1 MFSRGVSMS
10 AELVPEPGRRFPCC
24 YRRSVRVLQSVAV
37 ATLATSVA
45 LAQAGRED
53 GPCEAA
59 RAPMPAVIGWAEN
72 VRLTALGIEQ
82 SARMD
87 TGASLGAIDATIMKI
102 IGSDA
107 PGTPERV
114 VFSIADSNGGTVV
127 VQRDI
132 VDWSRIKNKGAAGTT
147 LRPVVMMEICLAGKT
162 ITDRMTLAERRAFS
176 YPILVGRNFL
186 RAGQFVVDSDA
197 RYTHAPECR
206 GSAEF

>member
-1 MFSRGVSMS
+1 
-10 AELVPEPGRRFPCC
+10 
-24 YRRSVRVLQSVAV
+24 
-37 ATLATSVA
+37 
-45 LAQAGRED
+45 
-53 GPCEAA
+53 
-59 RAPMPAVIGWAEN
+59 MPAVIGWTEK

-87 TGASLGAIDATIMKI
+87 TGASLGAIDATIMRI
-102 IGSDA
+102 IGSDT

-114 VFSIADSNGGTVV
+114 VFSIADSNGGSVV

-132 VDWSRIKNKGAAGTT
+132 VDWTKIKNKGAAGTT

-186 RAGQFVVDSDA
+186 RAGRFLVDSDA
-197 RYTHAPECR
+197 RDTHAPECQ
-206 GSAEF
+206 GSAGFGQSRLREE